1 MTRKP
6 RGVLIVA
13 SLAFVSSQTYL
24 AYLLGGLRPN
34 ILTLQLTFHAGRYWE
49 ILGLWGELGQR
60 AYQGHF
66 GYDGVH
72 AVIYAV
78 FGYLLATRS
87 GLYPA
92 AEAQAMARTAWML
105 PGAALFDLLE
115 NLLQLQV
122 LAGPSAR
129 RRRRSP
135 CRPCARRAN
144 GASRR
149 GSRCG
154 SGAAWCL
161 N

>member
-92 AEAQAMARTAWML
+92 AEAQAIRPRLNRPAPEREAVSAVKATALNRMFAVASSPGLPTKTVMAC
-105 PGAALFDLLE
+105 AASWLF
-115 NLLQLQV
+115 
-122 LAGPSAR
+122 AS
-129 RRRRSP
+129 S
-135 CRPCARRAN
+135 RP
-144 GASRR
+144 
-149 GSRCG
+149 
-154 SGAAWCL
+154 
-161 N
+161 

>member
-92 AEAQAMARTAWML
+92 AEAQAMARTA
-105 PGAALFDLLE
+105 
-115 NLLQLQV
+115 
-122 LAGPSAR
+122 
-129 RRRRSP
+129 
-135 CRPCARRAN
+135 
-144 GASRR
+144 
-149 GSRCG
+149 
-154 SGAAWCL
+154 
-161 N
+161 